1 MPKVTQ
7 KFKNEPFDKMLRRFR
22 NQVERAG
29 IIKRCRELEYY
40 EKPNVARNI
49 ANQALK
55 RKKKVNLLKAEKLES
70 LRKRNRSNVR

>member
-29 IIKRCRELEYY
+29 IIKRCRELEFY
-40 EKPNVARNI
+40 EKPNSIRNKN
-49 ANQALK
+49 NQALK
-55 RKKKVNLLKAEKLES
+55 RKKKVDRLKAEKFES
-70 LRKRNRSNVR
+70 LRKRNRKNVR

>member
-40 EKPNVARNI
+40 EKPNVKRNI

>member
-1 MPKVTQ
+1 MPKVTE
-7 KFKNEPFDKMLRRFR
+7 KFRNEPFDKMLRRFR

-29 IIKRCRELEYY
+29 IIKRFKDLEYY

>member
-40 EKPNVARNI
+40 EKPNVTRNI